1 MRHGYGVRTSAPF
14 GIASH
19 FRSASNVRGSETSL
33 NQQIGTAEEA
43 GAGMVVQPMPKR
55 NLEETRGGFVLRTKS
70 DEVPH
75 RRRSLVERTGMKNLV
90 QVGGDMTK
98 PARFGLNAGA
108 PSLVEVA
115 TNPISRI
122 SAHHIAPCK
131 FQLSKI

>member
-1 MRHGYGVRTSAPF
+1 MVIIFPALIEFFVNTLGTYQGQWLRGMRHGYGARTSAPF

-33 NQQIGTAEEA
+33 NQQISGAEEA

-75 RRRSLVERTGMKNLV
+75 RRRSLVERTGMQNLV
-90 QVGGDMTK
+90 QVSF
-98 PARFGLNAGA
+98 R
-108 PSLVEVA
+108 
-115 TNPISRI
+115 
-122 SAHHIAPCK
+122 
-131 FQLSKI
+131 